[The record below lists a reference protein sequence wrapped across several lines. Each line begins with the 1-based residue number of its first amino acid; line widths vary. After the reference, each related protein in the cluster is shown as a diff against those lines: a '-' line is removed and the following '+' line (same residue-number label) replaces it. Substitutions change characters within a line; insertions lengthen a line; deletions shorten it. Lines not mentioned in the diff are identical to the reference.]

1 MKLSEGNILKKMQS
15 KASRPMKVSELVRA
29 LGVSEIQRRE
39 FRNQIKLM
47 AEEGTLIRLRG
58 GRYGLPNKMNLVTGV
73 LHGHHNGYGFLIPDK
88 VSRMETYT

>member
-15 KASRPMKVSELVRA
+15 KAGRPMKVSELVRA
-29 LGVSEIQRRE
+29 LGVSEVQRRE

-58 GRYGLPNKMNLVTGV
+58 GRYGLPSKMNLVTGV
-73 LHGHHNGYGFLIPDK
+73 LHGHPNGYGFLIP
-88 VSRMETYT
+88 THF